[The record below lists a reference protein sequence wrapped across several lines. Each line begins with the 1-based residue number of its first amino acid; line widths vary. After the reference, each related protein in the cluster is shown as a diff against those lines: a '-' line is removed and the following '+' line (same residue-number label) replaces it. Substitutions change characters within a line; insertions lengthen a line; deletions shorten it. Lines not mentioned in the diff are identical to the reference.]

1 MPCLFRKPHCPQRH
15 TQGAPS
21 KLPLGFVMLLFGI
34 EGFLIQTV
42 TSVNNYTNSLY
53 ATYLGATQAQ
63 LGVIAS
69 VPSLVS
75 LLLLLPAG
83 LVAERMR
90 SSRTMPVCLSF
101 FMSAMYLL
109 YAFVP
114 QKSVH
119 PIPWYFLF
127 LGLTTGLVF
136 TYNAL
141 WQTFFADTISREQRN
156 DVYTFRTRIGY
167 PSTMLV
173 PLICGAMVSSLSTT
187 ADKILRFQCIYIVCS
202 LLLLVQGIVL
212 LKIPLASHNSID
224 RGHTP
229 TWEIPSALREMLRS
243 KEFMSFFIA
252 ILLFYASWYLD
263 YGCWYLAQTRYGG
276 MKELHL
282 SWFSALYSL
291 SQFLTLGIFARMN
304 HRHSVHFTILL
315 GIAGLALCPLAVIL
329 SVHIQSSLRPWVFM
343 LLGVLFNTTPACI
356 PLCVVQMLLA
366 VIPPNHRSINISLY
380 TMATCALQMI
390 MPYLGSHMYQA
401 WGANQEAMVSF
412 YAFVMIV
419 RMAILILFVF
429 RYRRASGK
437 PHWQKKCSSDFP
449 HCSPHNGQ

>member
-1 MPCLFRKPHCPQRH
+1 MLCLFRKPHRPQRQ
-15 TQGAPS
+15 TKGAPS

-141 WQTFFADTISREQRN
+141 WQTFFADTISKEQRN

-224 RGHTP
+224 RGTP
-229 TWEIPSALREMLRS
+229 QPGRFRLPSARCFDPRNS
-243 KEFMSFFIA
+243 
-252 ILLFYASWYLD
+252 
-263 YGCWYLAQTRYGG
+263 C
-276 MKELHL
+276 L
-282 SWFSALYSL
+282 SSSPFCC
-291 SQFLTLGIFARMN
+291 FTHRGIWIMDA
-304 HRHSVHFTILL
+304 
-315 GIAGLALCPLAVIL
+315 GIWHKRDTAA
-329 SVHIQSSLRPWVFM
+329 
-343 LLGVLFNTTPACI
+343 
-356 PLCVVQMLLA
+356 
-366 VIPPNHRSINISLY
+366 
-380 TMATCALQMI
+380 
-390 MPYLGSHMYQA
+390 
-401 WGANQEAMVSF
+401 
-412 YAFVMIV
+412 
-419 RMAILILFVF
+419 
-429 RYRRASGK
+429 
-437 PHWQKKCSSDFP
+437 
-449 HCSPHNGQ
+449 